1 MIVAIRIAF
10 KRCWKLLEFQNLFH
24 QTCLPLHSYRLQVN
38 LNFLISIHSN
48 LRRNTFSSIQI
59 NMIWI
64 VRLWVMRLEKVFRGI
79 IFIGWDGGFYYKSWQ
94 IVKRFLPS
102 LLIAVFFRPSCLLK
116 MVQWWVLLFLYAK
129 RARIIYKV
137 YLILCLFMQIC
148 IEMRWRRLSCY
159 SIYGCHKIC

>member
-10 KRCWKLLEFQNLFH
+10 KRCWKLLKFQNLFH

-38 LNFLISIHSN
+38 LNFLISLHSN

-94 IVKRFLPS
+94 IVKRF
-102 LLIAVFFRPSCLLK
+102 CLLSSSRCSFDLHASSK
-116 MVQWWVLLFLYAK
+116 WCNDGFFYFYTQKELALFTRY
-129 RARIIYKV
+129 I
-137 YLILCLFMQIC
+137 
-148 IEMRWRRLSCY
+148 
-159 SIYGCHKIC
+159 

>member
-10 KRCWKLLEFQNLFH
+10 KRCWKLLKFQNLFH

-79 IFIGWDGGFYYKSWQ
+79 ILIGWDGGFYYKSWQ
-94 IVKRFLPS
+94 IVKRFLPF

-116 MVQWWVLLFLYAK
+116 IVQWWVLLFYMQKELA
-129 RARIIYKV
+129 
-137 YLILCLFMQIC
+137 LFTRYI
-148 IEMRWRRLSCY
+148 
-159 SIYGCHKIC
+159 